1 MGSRCRASRKVD
13 GGLEMFEARA
23 ASFQNFN
30 QAIQQRVIGELT
42 KAPGELLAQVIAKL
56 KE

>member
-1 MGSRCRASRKVD
+1 MPGVSEVD
-13 GGLEMFEARA
+13 GRLEMFEARA